1 MGDFIVT
8 CPDCLIDIA
17 LQIDFNLGCQLVDLL
32 ESLIVDCLRVQDVS
46 DEALISTVMH
56 WISIVIIFI
65 LKESVVSLAVSSC
78 HLNFSHSCA
87 ISHIADHT

>member
-1 MGDFIVT
+1 MGDFIVA
-8 CPDCLIDIA
+8 CPDCLVDVA

-65 LKESVVSLAVSSC
+65 L
-78 HLNFSHSCA
+78 
-87 ISHIADHT
+87 